1 MTLQIKLEEGAKPPI
16 RGSEFAAGYDLYSHL
31 EYTIGIPP
39 GERTLVSTGIRMKIP
54 SGYYGRI
61 APRSGWAVKKSV
73 DIGAGVADSDYVG
86 ILYVLLINNGKKELI
101 IKNHERIAQII
112 LEKITTPP
120 IEIVEELEETKRGS
134 GGFGSTGTK

>member
-1 MTLQIKLEEGAKPPI
+1 MTLQIKLEDGAKPPI
-16 RGSEFAAGYDLYSHL
+16 RGSEFAAGYDLYSN
-31 EYTIGIPP
+31 EEKTIFS
-39 GERTLVSTGIRMKIP
+39 GERILVSTGIRMKIP

-73 DIGAGVADSDYVG
+73 DIGAGIVDEDYTG
-86 ILYVLLINNGKKELI
+86 ILYALLINNGKEDLI
-101 IKNHERIAQII
+101 IPKHERIAQII

-120 IEIVEELEETKRGS
+120 IEIVEELEATERGD